1 MTFVIPSAV
10 DLMTDSVNNHPN
22 NRGGFAGGT
31 IAAPEDSTSQK
42 SLTKN
47 GGNLPLVDQATGN
60 VIAATNLTSSID
72 GTLAGF
78 NFGFPT
84 ALDVSTDALSKVIV
98 WTYQFNAPNRVQ
110 TDTAANRGVVF
121 RLSSGSGSPPTKNRS
136 WYIAGNDKVG
146 ASAREN
152 PKMIVVDPNDT
163 TFDASVGVF
172 SNTDIQTFGLGVNN
186 LSITGTGSSNF
197 FPQRIFVFDT
207 IKNATNIPRFTGTSS
222 WDDMITAMGNT
233 YETKITDDW
242 IRREGGVF
250 SYAAPFEIGDGTT
263 TTNFDDGGVSVFWPN
278 ATQLS
283 DPDPRVR
290 VTNKAFRAYMNLR
303 DDFNDSAT
311 FSGFYNCG
319 SSNPDWDFNISNQS
333 FISFNNATFL
343 NTGTFTVGSSVSGN
357 ATFDGCGIVRNNG
370 ADLFGS
376 TLKNPN
382 STHLMRLTP

>member
-1 MTFVIPSAV
+1 MTFVIPTAV
-10 DLMTDSVNNHPN
+10 DFMTDSVNNHPN
-22 NRGGFAGGT
+22 NRGGFAGFQE
-31 IAAPEDSTSQK
+31 ASTSQR
-42 SLTKN
+42 SATKN
-47 GGNLPLVDQATGN
+47 GGNLPLVDPTTN
-60 VIAATNLTSSID
+60 KVVEATNLTSSVD
-72 GTLAGF
+72 FTLAGF

-84 ALDVSTDALSKVIV
+84 ALNVSTDALSKLIV

-110 TDTAANRGVVF
+110 TEIAANRGVVF
-121 RLSSGSGSPPTKNRS
+121 RLSCGSGSPPAINRD

-152 PKMIVVDPNDT
+152 PKMIIIDPNDT
-163 TFDASVGVF
+163 TSDAFVGTFD
-172 SNTDIQTFGLGVNN
+172 NTNIQTFGLGVNN

-207 IKNATNIPRFTGTSS
+207 IKNATNIPRFTGTSN
-222 WDDMITAMGNT
+222 WGDMITAMGTT

-242 IRREGGVF
+242 IRREGDVF
-250 SYAAPFEIGDGTT
+250 SYAAPFEIGDNSTQ
-263 TTNFDDGGVSVFWPN
+263 TNFNDSGVSVFWPN

-290 VTNKAFRAYMNLR
+290 VTNKAFRAYLNLR
-303 DDFNDSAT
+303 DNSLDSAS

-319 SSNPDWDFNISNQS
+319 SSNPDWDFNISNQA
-333 FISFNNATFL
+333 FVGFAGATFL

-357 ATFDGCGIVRNNG
+357 ATFNGCGIVMNNN

-382 STHLMRLTP
+382 STHLMRLAP